1 MLPERVHTLTVNA
14 SHDSRQGVTG
24 IGIVIRERQGAGRR
38 GPIVAQLSES
48 RRDAP
53 PSAAEAFAIL
63 RALELA
69 LARGYSH
76 VKVRSDYNHERKQLR
91 ARHRDGVSAADP
103 VRARVLELARQFTW
117 VQFGFVARRKN
128 QLARKLAREA
138 RLAAAIPAAGGAG
151 GREHGGMFVSPR
163 SSEADRQIDEW
174 FTGDAFFGDELDDR
188 GVPF

>member
-24 IGIVIRERQGAGRR
+24 IGIVIQERQRAGRR

-91 ARHRDGVSAADP
+91 AKHRDGASAPDP

-138 RLAAAIPAAGGAG
+138 RLAAAIPAAGGTG
-151 GREHGGMFVSPR
+151 GREHGARFGSPS
-163 SSEADRQIDEW
+163 SSEADRLIGDW
-174 FTGDAFFGDELDDR
+174 VTGDDDLDER
-188 GVPF
+188 EIPF